1 LNALANN
8 AARVNAANGFAI
20 NKTVGVN
27 EVDHQTNFIGVTAER
42 QGDDIFAT
50 FRGLN
55 ACETISVRIVPTS
68 IGEWPDIRKPDLLT
82 SPFVTRGAWGIK

>member
-27 EVDHQTNFIGVTAER
+27 EVDHQSNFIGVTAER
-42 QGDDIFAT
+42 QSDDIFAT
-50 FRGLN
+50 FGGLN
-55 ACETISVRIVPTS
+55 ACKTISVCIIPTS

-82 SPFVTRGAWGIK
+82 SPFVTRRAWSIK